1 MFAAQQQ
8 HSTRSGIASSSS
20 LFNRGSSQR
29 ANNNKTMR
37 KKTMRICPMA
47 SIPQQG
53 GNAQPREFLLYR
65 AFSFTLF
72 LLLSRLT

>member
-20 LFNRGSSQR
+20 LFNRGGSSSR
-29 ANNNKTMR
+29 ANNTKTMR

-53 GNAQPREFLLYR
+53 GNAQPREFLFYIVHFLL
-65 AFSFTLF
+65 LF
-72 LLLSRLT
+72 LLFRV